1 MSLEIVLGPMFA
13 GKSSYILSSLRR
25 YEAIGWP
32 VLSITSTLDTRY
44 ETDAIHSHNHDS
56 HFAISINTL
65 APLLMT
71 ESFAEARLI
80 VIEEAQFFNDLYQ
93 FVYQAVDVCGKD
105 VLVVGLDGDSERRP
119 FGRIAEI
126 IPLCDKITKLTAM
139 CKRCGN
145 GTPAIFTHR
154 HRTDDDT
161 SIIKVG
167 EADTYEA
174 LCRRHYKELSQ
185 ICSSSSSG
193 STKDMIHNSS
203 PPEQL

>member
-56 HFAISINTL
+56 HSAISTDL
-65 APLLMT
+65 LTPLLMT
-71 ESFAEARLI
+71 ESFAEARLL
-80 VIEEAQFFNDLYQ
+80 VIEEAQFFKDLYP

-154 HRTDDDT
+154 KDADT

-174 LCRRHYKELSQ
+174 LCRRHYKALTQ
-185 ICSSSSSG
+185 ICSSSSG

>member
-56 HFAISINTL
+56 HSAISTNTL
-65 APLLMT
+65 TPLLMT

-80 VIEEAQFFNDLYQ
+80 VIEEAQFFKDLYQ

-126 IPLCDKITKLTAM
+126 IPLCDKITKLAAM
-139 CKRCGN
+139 CKRCGD

-154 HRTDDDT
+154 HRKDADT
-161 SIIKVG
+161 SVIKVG
-167 EADTYEA
+167 EANTYEA
-174 LCRRHYKELSQ
+174 LCRAHYRVVTQ
-185 ICSSSSSG
+185 TRSSVSG
-193 STKDMIHNSS
+193 STKDMIHSS
-203 PPEQL
+203 NPLSGL

>member
-44 ETDAIHSHNHDS
+44 ETDAIHSHNHES
-56 HFAISINTL
+56 HSAISTDL
-65 APLLMT
+65 LTPLLMT
-71 ESFAEARLI
+71 ASFAEARLL
-80 VIEEAQFFNDLYQ
+80 VIEEAQFFKDLYP

-139 CKRCGN
+139 CKMCGN

-154 HRTDDDT
+154 HRKDADT

-174 LCRRHYKELSQ
+174 LCRRHYKALSQ
-185 ICSSSSSG
+185 ICSSSSG